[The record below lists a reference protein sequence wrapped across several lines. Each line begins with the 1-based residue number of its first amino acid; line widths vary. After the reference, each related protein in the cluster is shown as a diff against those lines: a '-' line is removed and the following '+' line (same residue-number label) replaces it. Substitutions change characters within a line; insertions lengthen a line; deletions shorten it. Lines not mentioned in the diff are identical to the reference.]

1 MLYTKSGETAA
12 YANTFSSTK
21 YSANTVAWPG
31 RVQLK
36 YGADWPSETLETN
49 EPIKVT
55 FVAGY
60 GATRA
65 LIPDEIKQC
74 ILMYVD
80 DLYQHRGIAEV
91 FESGSKVIGNPAAD
105 LLVSHYRSRK
115 F

>member
-1 MLYTKSGETAA
+1 VLYTKSGDTAA
-12 YANTFSSTK
+12 YNNTFSSTN
-21 YSANTVAWPG
+21 YSANIVAWPG
-31 RVQLK
+31 RVQL
-36 YGADWPSETLETN
+36 YDGASWPSESLETN

-80 DLYQHRGIAEV
+80 DMYQHRGIAEV
-91 FESGSKVIGNPAAD
+91 FSGGERVVNNPVAD
-105 LLVSHYRSRK
+105 LLVGHYRLRK